1 MVLCIHNRP
10 VLERFRVLCTFCLV
24 FDAIFAL
31 IFALSGLNA
40 SAYSAETLCYE
51 QYGYSWHNILA
62 SASALSFIISAV
74 FAAWGILL
82 HGAVV
87 ISGDGAPMKASQLV
101 AVSRY
106 GHILVAWTFIAA
118 VLEAI
123 ATRQQ
128 PDACKTDTVAVLAA
142 PAMGDDTSGLHAD
155 QLHVNAVWQM
165 LSTVMWLV
173 WVVTAV
179 AAAMSSRRSLQV
191 LEEQASRQDT
201 EAQMVGVPV
210 QDELPSGTVIG
221 IATPSIGGPGGGPAN
236 GTVVGGPTAGP
247 TGFQPTFQGMPVA
260 GAVAADGVC
269 QGMPVRDEAG
279 NVSRPAGAAKQA

>member
-1 MVLCIHNRP
+1 
-10 VLERFRVLCTFCLV
+10 VLCTICLV
-24 FDAIFAL
+24 FDGIFAL

-51 QYGYSWHNILA
+51 ENGYSWHNIL
-62 SASALSFIISAV
+62 ALSFIISAV
-74 FAAWGILL
+74 FAAWGVLL

-87 ISGDGAPMKASQLV
+87 ISGEGAPMKAAQLV
-101 AVSRY
+101 GVSRY

-123 ATRQQ
+123 AARQQ
-128 PDACKTDTVAVLAA
+128 PIECSSQTTAVLAE
-142 PAMGDDTSGLHAD
+142 PAMGDGTGGLHSD

-165 LSTVMWLV
+165 LSTIMWLV

-179 AAAMSSRRSLQV
+179 AAAMSSKRSLQV
-191 LEEQASRQDT
+191 LEEQQASRQDT

-210 QDELPSGTVIG
+210 QDELPSGTVVG
-221 IATPSIGGPGGGPAN
+221 IATPSIQGN
-236 GTVVGGPTAGP
+236 GADGAGFQP
-247 TGFQPTFQGMPVA
+247 TGPTFQGMPVA
-260 GAVAADGVC
+260 GAVADGVC

-279 NVSRPAGAAKQA
+279 NVSRPAGSTKQV

>member
-10 VLERFRVLCTFCLV
+10 VLERFRVLCTICLV

-40 SAYSAETLCYE
+40 SAYSAETVCYE
-51 QYGYSWHNILA
+51 EKGYSWHNILA
-62 SASALSFIISAV
+62 LSFIVSSV
-74 FAAWGILL
+74 FAAWGVLL

-106 GHILVAWTFIAA
+106 GHVLVAWTFIAA

-123 ATRQQ
+123 AARQQ
-128 PDACKTDTVAVLAA
+128 PAECTSATTGVLAE
-142 PAMGDDTSGLHAD
+142 PAMGDGTGGLHSD

-165 LSTVMWLV
+165 ISTIMWLV

-179 AAAMSSRRSLQV
+179 AAAMSSKRSLRV
-191 LEEQASRQDT
+191 LEEQQVSRQDT
-201 EAQMVGVPV
+201 EAQMVGIPV
-210 QDELPSGTVIG
+210 QEELPSGTVIG
-221 IATPSIGGPGGGPAN
+221 VATPSIGGPGGADG
-236 GTVVGGPTAGP
+236 
-247 TGFQPTFQGMPVA
+247 QPTFQGMPVA
-260 GAVAADGVC
+260 GAMTDGVC
-269 QGMPVRDEAG
+269 QGMPVRDDAG
-279 NVSRPAGAAKQA
+279 NVSRPEGVNPVKQV